1 MATVKKTLSLDAD
14 AWAFAQQAAE
24 RVGLS
29 TSAWLSRAA
38 RQQAIRQGYTGAL
51 QAEQAQAAAI
61 ADEAE
66 RATADEQW
74 RAAG

>member
-14 AWAFAQQAAE
+14 AWAFAERAAGE
-24 RVGLS
+24 AGLS
-29 TSAWLSRAA
+29 LSAWLSRAA
-38 RQQAIRQGYTGAL
+38 RQQAIRQGYRGRLRMTL
-51 QAEQAQAAAI
+51 AEDAAM

-66 RATADEQW
+66 TVLAEEEW

>member
-14 AWAFAQQAAE
+14 AWAFAERAAAQA
-24 RVGLS
+24 GLS
-29 TSAWLSRAA
+29 PSAWLSRAA
-38 RQQAIRQGYTGAL
+38 RQQAIRQGYRGRPT
-51 QAEQAQAAAI
+51 AAAAETAAL

-66 RATADEQW
+66 AALAEEEW